1 MKKGIIK
8 NKLKRFGR
16 VALFVIPV
24 ALGVAMGTEAVLCA
38 GEWADSASRSSKVNS
53 AIDDS
58 ILLHNF
64 ANDANATQV
73 LNNTLATYELDAK
86 SYEDALIYSRA
97 VLKAESSAR
106 VGYGLG
112 FLAAGATA
120 GLMGFAAAE
129 IHHGN
134 QIEREEEK
142 REEAKRIAAEEEA
155 RAILKKK
162 EEEEELNAD
171 K

>member
-1 MKKGIIK
+1 MKKGTIK
-8 NKLKRFGR
+8 NKLKKFGR
-16 VALFVIPV
+16 VAFFVIPV
-24 ALGVAMGTEAVLCA
+24 ALGVAMGTEAVFCA
-38 GEWADSASRSSKVNS
+38 GEWADSASRSSKLNS

-58 ILLHNF
+58 ILLHNYG
-64 ANDANATQV
+64 NDANAKEL

-97 VLKAESSAR
+97 VLKAESTAR

-112 FLAAGATA
+112 FLAGGATA

-129 IHHGN
+129 MHHSN